1 MKREASKKR
10 TVWLLGPQY
19 QSPFLKDVFP
29 SFGVP
34 EGPIATVTAG
44 WQEREGDGVEL
55 DELNWPLAGRAFDLE
70 LYRRADQAFHADPEL
85 ARAHREM
92 QRRLRALTRI
102 YDQRLSFFRESIL
115 WLLEESGDPR
125 LLDPEREHAFGQ
137 IRDLDAWH
145 LKRIVEI
152 RGEFEERFRP
162 SEREAVARERETLA
176 RALSDAAALA
186 IAGGHVAVLL
196 NRLRLFGVKEMVA
209 GKPVIAWSAGAM
221 ALTDRVVLFHDH
233 PPQGAGNAG
242 VMERGLGLCPGLV
255 ALPDG
260 KKRLDLGNRF
270 RVSAM
275 ARRFQPDSCVVL
287 EQGDCISFD
296 GERWRA
302 LSRVVRLGADGELE
316 RVSSW

>member
-1 MKREASKKR
+1 MKREESTKR

-19 QSPFLKDVFP
+19 QSPFLRDVFP

-44 WQEREGDGVEL
+44 WQEREASGVEL
-55 DELNWPLAGRAFDLE
+55 DELNRHLAGRAFDLE
-70 LYRRADQAFHADPEL
+70 LYRRAEGAFHADPEL

-102 YDQRLSFFRESIL
+102 YDQRLSFLRESIL
-115 WLLEESGDPR
+115 WLLEESGDSR

-152 RGEFEERFRP
+152 RGEFEESFRP
-162 SEREAVARERETLA
+162 SERESVARERDTIA
-176 RALSDAAALA
+176 RALSEAVALV

-196 NRLRLFGVKEMVA
+196 NRLRLFGVQDLVA

-287 EQGDCISFD
+287 EQGDCIAFD

-302 LSRVVRLGADGELE
+302 RTGVLRLGAEGELE
-316 RVSSW
+316 RVTAW

>member
-1 MKREASKKR
+1 VKRGAEAKR

-19 QSPFLKDVFP
+19 QSPFLRDVFP

-34 EGPIATVTAG
+34 EGPIAAVTAG
-44 WQEREGDGVEL
+44 WQEREGEDVEL
-55 DELNWPLAGRAFDLE
+55 NKHLSGRAFDLE
-70 LYRRADQAFHADPEL
+70 LYRRTDRAFASDPEL
-85 ARAHREM
+85 SRAHREM

-102 YDQRLSFFRESIL
+102 YDQRLSFHRQSLL
-115 WLLEESGDPR
+115 WLLEESEDSA
-125 LLDPEREHAFGQ
+125 LLDPEREHAFAQ
-137 IRDLDAWH
+137 VRDLDAWH

-152 RGEFEERFRP
+152 RGEFETNFRP
-162 SEREAVARERETLA
+162 SEREAVAREREVVA
-176 RALSDAAALA
+176 QALNDAAALVV
-186 IAGGHVAVLL
+186 AGGHVAVLL
-196 NRLRLFGVKEMVA
+196 NRLRLFGIKDLVA

-242 VMERGLGLCPGLV
+242 VMERGLGFCPGLV

-260 KKRLDLGNRF
+260 KKRLDLENRF

-296 GERWRA
+296 GEKWRA
-302 LSRVVRLGADGELE
+302 RTDVLRLSAAGDVE
-316 RVSSW
+316 RVSAW

>member
-1 MKREASKKR
+1 VKREAEAKR

-34 EGPIATVTAG
+34 EGPIAAVTAG
-44 WQEREGDGVEL
+44 WQEREGEDA
-55 DELNWPLAGRAFDLE
+55 ELNKHLSGRAFDLE
-70 LYRRADQAFHADPEL
+70 LYRRADRAFASDPEL

-92 QRRLRALTRI
+92 QRQLRSLTRI
-102 YDQRLSFFRESIL
+102 YDQRLGFLREGIL

-125 LLDPEREHAFGQ
+125 LVDPEREHAFGQ

-145 LKRIVEI
+145 LKRIAEI
-152 RGEFEERFRP
+152 RGEFERNFRP
-162 SEREAVARERETLA
+162 FEREAVARERETLS
-176 RALSDAAALA
+176 RALSDAAALVV
-186 IAGGHVAVLL
+186 AGGHVAVLL
-196 NRLRLFGVKEMVA
+196 NRLRLFGIKDMVA
-209 GKPVIAWSAGAM
+209 AKPVIAWSAGAM

-242 VMERGLGLCPGLV
+242 VLERGLGLCPGLV

-260 KKRLDLGNRF
+260 RKRLDLENRF

-275 ARRFQPDSCVVL
+275 ARRFRPDACVVL
-287 EQGDCISFD
+287 GQGDCISFD
-296 GERWRA
+296 GEGWRA
-302 LSRVVRLGADGELE
+302 RTDVLRLSAEGEVE
-316 RVSSW
+316 RMSAW

>member
-1 MKREASKKR
+1 MKREESKKR

-19 QSPFLKDVFP
+19 QSPILKDVFP

-34 EGPIATVTAG
+34 EGPIAAVTAG
-44 WQEREGDGVEL
+44 WQEREGEDV
-55 DELNWPLAGRAFDLE
+55 DLNKHLSGRGFDLE
-70 LYRRADQAFHADPEL
+70 LYRRADRAFQSDPEL

-102 YDQRLSFFRESIL
+102 YDQRLSFLRESIL

-125 LLDPEREHAFGQ
+125 LLEPEREHALGQ

-152 RGEFEERFRP
+152 RGEFEESFRP
-162 SEREAVARERETLA
+162 SERDSVARERETIA
-176 RALSDAAALA
+176 RALEDAAALT

-196 NRLRLFGVKEMVA
+196 NRLRLFGVKELVA

-242 VMERGLGLCPGLV
+242 VMECGLGLCPGLV

-296 GERWRA
+296 GEKWQARTNVR
-302 LSRVVRLGADGELE
+302 RLGTEGDLE
-316 RVSSW
+316 RVSAW

>member
-1 MKREASKKR
+1 VKREESKKR

-19 QSPFLKDVFP
+19 QSAFLKDVFP

-34 EGPIATVTAG
+34 DGPIATVTAG
-44 WQEREGDGVEL
+44 WQEREASGVEL
-55 DELNWPLAGRAFDLE
+55 EKLNIHLAGRAFDLE
-70 LYRRADQAFHADPEL
+70 LYRRADGAFHQDPEL
-85 ARAHREM
+85 ARAHHEM

-102 YDQRLSFFRESIL
+102 YDRRLAFLRETIL
-115 WLLEESGDPR
+115 WLLEESGDPD
-125 LLDPEREHAFGQ
+125 LLDPEREHTFGQ

-145 LKRIVEI
+145 LRRIVEI
-152 RGEFEERFRP
+152 RGEFEESFRP
-162 SEREAVARERETLA
+162 SERDAVARERETLA
-176 RALSDAAALA
+176 RALSSAVALV
-186 IAGGHVAVLL
+186 ITGGHVAVLL
-196 NRLRLFGVKEMVA
+196 NRLRLFGIKDMVA
-209 GKPVIAWSAGAM
+209 GKPIIAWSAGAM

-270 RVSAM
+270 RVAAM

-302 LSRVVRLGADGELE
+302 AAGVVRLGAEGELE
-316 RVSSW
+316 RVSAW

>member
-19 QSPFLKDVFP
+19 QAPFLKDVFP

-34 EGPIATVTAG
+34 EGPIAAVTAG
-44 WQEREGDGVEL
+44 WQEREGEDV
-55 DELNWPLAGRAFDLE
+55 DLNKHLEGRAFDLE
-70 LYRRADQAFHADPEL
+70 LYRRADRAFASDPEL

-92 QRRLRALTRI
+92 QRQLRSLTRI
-102 YDQRLSFFRESIL
+102 YDRRLSFLRESIL

-152 RGEFEERFRP
+152 RGEFEENFRP
-162 SEREAVARERETLA
+162 AERESVARERESIA
-176 RALSDAAALA
+176 RALSDAAALVV
-186 IAGGHVAVLL
+186 AGGHVAVLL
-196 NRLRLFGVKEMVA
+196 NRLRLFGVKDMVA

-275 ARRFQPDSCVVL
+275 ARRFEPDSCVVL

-296 GERWRA
+296 GKGWRA
-302 LSRVVRLGADGELE
+302 ETSVTRLGASGDLE
-316 RVSSW
+316 RVDAW

>member
-1 MKREASKKR
+1 MKREAQGRR

-29 SFGVP
+29 AFGVP
-34 EGPIATVTAG
+34 DGPIAAVTAG
-44 WQEREGDGVEL
+44 WQEREGEDVEL
-55 DELNWPLAGRAFDLE
+55 NKHLAGRAFDLE
-70 LYRRADQAFHADPEL
+70 LYRRADRAFASDPEL

-92 QRRLRALTRI
+92 QSQLRALTRI
-102 YDQRLSFFRESIL
+102 YDRRMSFLRESVL
-115 WLLEESGDPR
+115 WLLEESGDPG

-152 RGEFEERFRP
+152 RGEFEESFRP
-162 SEREAVARERETLA
+162 AEREAVAREREVLA
-176 RALSDAAALA
+176 RAMRDAVALV

-196 NRLRLFGVKEMVA
+196 NRLRLFGIKEMSA
-209 GKPVIAWSAGAM
+209 EKPVVAWSAGAM
-221 ALTDRVVLFHDH
+221 ALTDRVVLFHDR

-242 VMERGLGLCPGLV
+242 VMERGLGLCPRLI

-260 KKRLDLGNRF
+260 KKRLDLENRF

-275 ARRFQPDSCVVL
+275 ARRFQPDACVVL

-296 GERWRA
+296 GSGWRA
-302 LSRVVRLGADGELE
+302 RTDVLRLSAEGDVE
-316 RVSSW
+316 RVSAW

>member
-1 MKREASKKR
+1 VTRKASSKT

-19 QSPFLKDVFP
+19 QSPFLRDVFP
-29 SFGVP
+29 SFGIP
-34 EGPIATVTAG
+34 EGPIAAVTAG
-44 WQEREGDGVEL
+44 WQEREGEDVEL
-55 DELNWPLAGRAFDLE
+55 NKHLSGRSFDLE
-70 LYRRADQAFHADPEL
+70 LYRRADRAFHADPEL

-92 QRRLRALTRI
+92 QRRIRSLARI
-102 YDQRLSFFRESIL
+102 YDRRLSFLREGIL
-115 WLLEESGDPR
+115 WLLEESGDPQ
-125 LLDPEREHAFGQ
+125 LLDPEREHAFSQ

-162 SEREAVARERETLA
+162 LAREAVAREREILS
-176 RALSDAAALA
+176 RALTDAAALV
-186 IAGGHVAVLL
+186 ITGGHVAVLL
-196 NRLRLFGVKEMVA
+196 NRLRLFGIQEMVT
-209 GKPVIAWSAGAM
+209 GKPVVAWSAGAM

-242 VMERGLGLCPGLV
+242 VMERGLGLCPGIV

-260 KKRLDLGNRF
+260 RKRLDLQNKF

-275 ARRFQPDSCVVL
+275 ARRFQPSSCIVL
-287 EQGDCISFD
+287 EQGDSISYD

-302 LSRVVRLGADGELE
+302 QKSVLRLGAGGELE

>member
-34 EGPIATVTAG
+34 EGPIAAVTAG
-44 WQEREGDGVEL
+44 WQEREGEDV
-55 DELNWPLAGRAFDLE
+55 DLNKHLAGRAFDLE
-70 LYRRADQAFHADPEL
+70 LYRRADRAFRSDPEL

-92 QRRLRALTRI
+92 QRRLRSLTRI
-102 YDQRLSFFRESIL
+102 YDRRLSFLRESIL
-115 WLLEESGDPR
+115 WLLEESGDLR

-145 LKRIVEI
+145 LKRILEI
-152 RGEFEERFRP
+152 RGEFEDNFRP
-162 SEREAVARERETLA
+162 SERDAVARERETIA
-176 RALSDAAALA
+176 RALSDAAALV

-209 GKPVIAWSAGAM
+209 EKPVIAWSAGAM
-221 ALTDRVVLFHDH
+221 ALTERVVLFHDN

-260 KKRLDLGNRF
+260 KKRLNLGDRF

-302 LSRVVRLGADGELE
+302 QTSVLRLGAEGDLG
-316 RVSSW
+316 RVSEW

>member
-1 MKREASKKR
+1 MKRGASTKR

-19 QSPFLKDVFP
+19 QSPFLKDLFP
-29 SFGVP
+29 SFGIP
-34 EGPIATVTAG
+34 DGPIAAVTAG
-44 WQEREGDGVEL
+44 WQEREGEDVEL
-55 DELNWPLAGRAFDLE
+55 NKHLSGRAFDLE
-70 LYRRADQAFHADPEL
+70 LYRRADRVFASDPEL
-85 ARAHREM
+85 SRAHREM
-92 QRRLRALTRI
+92 QRQLRALTRI
-102 YDQRLSFFRESIL
+102 YDRRLAFLREAIL

-152 RGEFEERFRP
+152 RGEFERNFRP
-162 SEREAVARERETLA
+162 SERESVAREREVLA
-176 RALSDAAALA
+176 RAMKDAAALVV
-186 IAGGHVAVLL
+186 AGGHVAVLL
-196 NRLRLFGVKEMVA
+196 NRLMLFGIEELVE
-209 GKPVIAWSAGAM
+209 GKGVIAWSAGAM
-221 ALTDRVVLFHDH
+221 ALTSRVVLFHDH

-260 KKRLDLGNRF
+260 KKRLDLLNRF

-275 ARRFQPDSCVVL
+275 ARRFEPDACVVL
-287 EQGDCISFD
+287 GQGDCISFD

-302 LSRVVRLGADGELE
+302 RTSVLRLGVDGDLE
-316 RVSSW
+316 SVSAW

>member
-1 MKREASKKR
+1 MKREESTKR

-19 QSPFLKDVFP
+19 QSPFLRDVFP

-34 EGPIATVTAG
+34 EGPIAAVTAG
-44 WQEREGDGVEL
+44 WQEREGEDVEL
-55 DELNWPLAGRAFDLE
+55 NKHLAGRAFDLE
-70 LYRRADQAFHADPEL
+70 LYRRADGAFHADPEL

-102 YDQRLSFFRESIL
+102 YDQRLSFLRESIL
-115 WLLEESGDPR
+115 WLLEESGDSR

-137 IRDLDAWH
+137 IRELDAWH

-152 RGEFEERFRP
+152 RGEFEESFRP
-162 SEREAVARERETLA
+162 SERESVARERDTIA
-176 RALSDAAALA
+176 RALSEAVALV

-196 NRLRLFGVKEMVA
+196 NRLRLFGVQDLVA

-287 EQGDCISFD
+287 EQGDCIAFD

-302 LSRVVRLGADGELE
+302 RTGVLRLGAEGELE
-316 RVSSW
+316 RVTAW